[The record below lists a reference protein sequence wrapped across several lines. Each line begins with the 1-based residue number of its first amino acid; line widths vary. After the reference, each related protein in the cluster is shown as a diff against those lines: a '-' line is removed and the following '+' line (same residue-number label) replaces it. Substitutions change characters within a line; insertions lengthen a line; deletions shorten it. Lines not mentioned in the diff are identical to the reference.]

1 MNKIRFVLAA
11 IACMLVMSTMATAA
25 QRFSVATGNWG
36 STSTWSAT
44 SGGAPGATAPGAADD
59 AIIESGFTVTLEAA
73 KSATNVTVRN
83 TSTLDAATFVMSV
96 SGTFTLEN
104 GSTFKQGGTVTAAPG
119 ATKSFGLTS
128 TYIFN
133 GTQTTI
139 TSFFGP
145 FGNLTWSAGNATPS
159 GNLTINNNL
168 TVTANT
174 FRGSTGAA
182 TTTRTHTVGGNV
194 VIDGAT
200 SMLIGTNATAAG
212 TGTWNIAGNVTTQ
225 NGGTLRGCNTS
236 SVADGTF
243 TIGGNLVNNGTVEH
257 GPGTGV
263 FTVTFNG
270 TVGPQSITGNA
281 ITTFQ
286 NVDIDAGFDVTT
298 STNLTITGTLR
309 FMSGNIGV
317 LAIGSTTLTL
327 NGPLINSSGG
337 AAFSSAV
344 SGTVIYNQSSDGQFV
359 LSGTY
364 GNVTFSNF
372 NKFFDAAI
380 NGFIYIAGTL
390 SAGTATGHGG
400 PLSLVRFNGSGAQ
413 SIPAI
418 NYGILVLE
426 NSGTKTFQ
434 AGTTGVYQG
443 IGVSGSATADTL
455 TNSST
460 IDYNGIS
467 SASVELNTYYNL
479 KFSNSGT
486 KTFATGTHKIA
497 GAFTITGSATGDAN
511 SATVEF
517 NGSSA
522 QTMPA
527 ALTTYSNLTINNS
540 AGVSL
545 GADTTVNGSL
555 ALTNG
560 DLLTGAFTLTMPSG
574 AGSTGSGDVQGNV
587 KRTGIDTAP
596 LGTQL
601 SFGNPF
607 NRIAINSGTP
617 PTDITV
623 NLVESAPVDFTT
635 AVKRTYTIT
644 PNGGSGY
651 AATLQLHYK
660 DIDLN
665 GNTEFIL
672 NLFRNTGSWVNQ
684 GAVTHDP
691 ANNWVRQ
698 SNVTQFS
705 AWTMADGAPT
715 AANGIIS
722 GTITDQ
728 EGRPVSGT
736 VVVLS
741 GSQSR
746 KTISDANG
754 HYHFKD
760 VETNGFYTVTPA
772 RVNYGFNPASRAF
785 SLVGN
790 QTEAVFTGA
799 LLGDNLNPID
809 TTEYFVRQQYVDIL
823 GREPDEAGFNYW
835 SDKILACDD
844 DLDCIRTER
853 KGVAAAFFVEQEFR
867 QSGAFIYN
875 LYQGALGRRP
885 MYAEYSADR
894 KLVVGGQ
901 TLEEQKQEYATAFV
915 SREEFSSRYESFTT
929 AELFVDVL
937 LANVRQATGVDL
949 NGERESLIGRYRTG
963 STNIESRAFVLRD
976 VTESSAVRDANYNKA
991 FVLVGYFGYLQR
1003 NPDQRGYDFWLSV
1016 LNNSREGGNYSGM
1029 VCSFITSTEYQRRFS
1044 AIVSHSNADCGH

>member
-1 MNKIRFVLAA
+1 MNKTRFVLAA
-11 IACMLVMSTMATAA
+11 AACMLVMSTMATAA

-59 AIIESGFTVTLEAA
+59 AIIEGGFTVTLEAA

-83 TSTLDAATFVMSV
+83 ASTLDAATFVMTV
-96 SGTFTLEN
+96 SGAFTLEN
-104 GSTFKQGGTVTAAPG
+104 GSTFKQGGNVTAAPG

-168 TVTANT
+168 TVTSNT

-212 TGTWNIAGNVTTQ
+212 TGTWNITGNVTTQ

-243 TIGGNLVNNGTVEH
+243 SIGGNLVNNGTVEH
-257 GPGTGV
+257 GPGTGI

-270 TVGPQSITGNA
+270 TVAPQSITGNA
-281 ITTFQ
+281 ITSFQ
-286 NVDIDAGFDVTT
+286 NVDVLASFDVTT
-298 STNLTITGTLR
+298 STDLTITGTLH
-309 FMSGNIGV
+309 FLGGNSGV

-327 NGPLINSSGG
+327 NGPVINSNGQG
-337 AAFSSAV
+337 VISSAAN
-344 SGTVIYNQSSDGQFV
+344 GTVIYNQASNGQIV
-359 LSGTY
+359 ATGTY
-364 GNVTFSNF
+364 GNITFSNF
-372 NKFFDAAI
+372 NKVFDAAI
-380 NGFIYIAGTL
+380 NGSISIAGTL
-390 SAGTATGHGG
+390 SPGTATGHGG
-400 PLSLVRFNGSGAQ
+400 PLSVVMFNGSGAQ
-413 SIPAI
+413 SIPPLS
-418 NYGILVLE
+418 YGFLHLE
-426 NSGTKTFQ
+426 NAGIKTFL
-434 AGTTGVYQG
+434 AGTTS
-443 IGVSGSATADTL
+443 IGQALNTSGSATADTT
-455 TNSST
+455 TNATT
-460 IDYNGIS
+460 IDYNGPS
-467 SASVELNTYYNL
+467 GQSVQLNTYYNL

-486 KTFATGTHKIA
+486 KTFTSGTHKIA
-497 GAFTITGSATGDAN
+497 GTFTIVGSAIGDAN

-522 QTMPA
+522 QAMPV
-527 ALTTYSNLTINNS
+527 LSSYLNLTVNNP
-540 AGVSL
+540 AGVTL
-545 GADTTVNGSL
+545 GADTTVNSTL
-555 ALTNG
+555 ALTSG
-560 DLLTGAFTLTMPSG
+560 DLFTGAFTLTMPSG
-574 AGSTGSGDVQGNV
+574 AASTGAGDVQGNV
-587 KRTGIDTAP
+587 KRTGINIAP

-607 NRIAINSGTP
+607 NRISINSGTQ

-623 NLVESAPVDFTT
+623 NLDESAPVDFTT

-660 DIDLN
+660 DTDLN

-672 NLFRNTGSWVNQ
+672 NLFRNNGSWVNQ
-684 GAVTHDP
+684 GAISHDP

-698 SNVTQFS
+698 TNVTQFS

-715 AANGIIS
+715 AANGTIS

-736 VVVLS
+736 VVALN

-746 KTISDANG
+746 KTITDVNG
-754 HYHFKD
+754 RYHFSK
-760 VETNGFYTVTPA
+760 VETNGFYTVTPS
-772 RVNYGFNPASRAF
+772 RVNYSFNPANRAF

-790 QTEAVFTGA
+790 QTDAVFTGS

-809 TTEYFVRQQYVDIL
+809 TPEYFVRQQYVDIL

-844 DLDCIRTER
+844 DLECIRTER

-901 TLEEQKQEYATAFV
+901 TLEEQKQEFAAAFV
-915 SREEFSSRYESFTT
+915 SRGEFSSRYESFTT
-929 AELFVDVL
+929 AESFVDAL
-937 LANVRQATGVDL
+937 LANVQQATGVDL
-949 NGERESLIGRYRTG
+949 NSRRESLIGRYRMG
-963 STNIESRAFVLRD
+963 STNIESRTLVLRD
-976 VTESSAVRDANYNKA
+976 VTENSAVRDANYNKA

-1016 LNNSREGGNYSGM
+1016 LEDSSEAGNYSGM

-1044 AIVSHSNADCGH
+1044 VIVSHSNAECVH